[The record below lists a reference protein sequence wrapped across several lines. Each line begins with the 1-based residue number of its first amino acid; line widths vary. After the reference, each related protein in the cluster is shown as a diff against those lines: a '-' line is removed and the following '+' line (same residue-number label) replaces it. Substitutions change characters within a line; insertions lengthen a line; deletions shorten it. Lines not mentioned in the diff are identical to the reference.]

1 MSQSAWIVFFLIL
14 VVVEL
19 STVNLVSIWF
29 AVGAIASYITTYFT
43 DSGLIQW
50 SIFVLVSFISFLL
63 TRPFVKKWHPSFVK
77 TNLDQVI
84 GSIGVVTE
92 DILPLQVGEVKVNGK
107 KWSAISEIPIKK
119 GSNVTILSIAGVKLC
134 VEQVKEEV

>member
-1 MSQSAWIVFFLIL
+1 LSQSAWIVFFLIL

-43 DSGLIQW
+43 NSGLIQW
-50 SIFVLVSFISFLL
+50 SIFVFVSFISFLL
-63 TRPFVKKWHPSFVK
+63 TRPFVKNWHPSFVK